1 MPSWHAWSRGVRTAP
16 PAGLGTRSRA
26 LGRPEVEPSFG
37 RVVGRVVR
45 RVRRVAGGR
54 GAGARVCLAF
64 VCPRDARRAARAAGL
79 RRRARVA
86 AYVISARCRAEH
98 AVGIAARA
106 SGSREGRR
114 GALRLRRWL
123 GACTLLTPALC
134 PLLRAL
140 RLASVPGVLKL
151 SRSVPGARRAPHTR
165 RAGPSLDLPPGER
178 TVLTSEPPPAPP
190 LPSFAQSRAAWQRRP
205 LPPLGCP
212 LQIMPPRW
220 TPFSPCL

>member
-1 MPSWHAWSRGVRTAP
+1 MVGWLGAWS
-16 PAGLGTRSRA
+16 
-26 LGRPEVEPSFG
+26 
-37 RVVGRVVR
+37 
-45 RVRRVAGGR
+45 GGR
-54 GAGARVCLAF
+54 GAWLGGAARAHAACLAF

-123 GACTLLTPALC
+123 GACALLTPALC